1 MRVLQHDLFY
11 CSFRHYEKEKDIQML
26 ALMSCMLAKQELPD
40 DIKNSID
47 SRPLLENKVIQ
58 FAF

>member
-1 MRVLQHDLFY
+1 MRVLQNESFY
-11 CSFRHYEKEKDIQML
+11 CRFRHYEKEKDIQML

-47 SRPLLENKVIQ
+47 SRPLPENKVIQ